1 MSEHHTQQEIRLALS
16 NGDSRVF
23 RNNVG
28 VGWTGTVKRLPGG
41 RVLIEDARPL
51 DAGLCKGSSDLI
63 GWKSITVT
71 PEMVGRS
78 LAVFV
83 AVEVKGPKTRITPE
97 QTNFIDR
104 VISAGGLAGIAR
116 SVKDARNITNHINQ
130 P

>member
-63 GWKSITVT
+63 GWKSITIT
-71 PEMVGRS
+71 PEMVGGHI
-78 LAVFV
+78 AVFT
-83 AVEVKGPKTRITPE
+83 AIEVKGPKTRITPE
-97 QTNFIDR
+97 QTNFLAR
-104 VISAGGLAGIAR
+104 VTEAGGLAGIAR
-116 SVKDARNITNHINQ
+116 SVSDAINITNQIHQ